1 MAYRPFLSHKR
12 DDAEDL
18 RFLKDELRFRG
29 AGGWQDVD
37 DLNVGQR
44 FKAAIRRAIGRET
57 GGFIWWGTRASLT
70 SRIICRIEVPA
81 ALRRQR
87 LGRRGYPV
95 VPLFVDLSP
104 NDDEDLIRQAFR
116 RGRGRALCDRNGL
129 VRGPSE
135 PVPAFASRAARDY
148 VKSLIREHPRN
159 DLRIAITGGREPS
172 DGYDLVLDWRE
183 LLDGH
188 GRPCD
193 AESVSRLVEALAD
206 IRVAAQSRAQI
217 PEIVVE
223 PHLRLPLAAL
233 VGWEW
238 NRVRPVNLRIVQAS
252 PWGVIEVKDDQ
263 VSGHGLPT
271 PADLTRREVGP
282 HVVALSV
289 GKNLGEAVPRYAD
302 GIEARGSTHLHL
314 EGPLDAD
321 GICRASA
328 WVIEQ
333 LSGLSSEGVEKHL
346 LLLGPSSLAV
356 RIGASSNGTGRTT
369 VPFWDGDNGYSSA
382 IVVGA

>member
-1 MAYRPFLSHKR
+1 MSYRPFLSHKR
-12 DDAEDL
+12 GDADDL
-18 RFLKDELRFRG
+18 RALKEELRFRG

-37 DLNVGQR
+37 DLKAGQR

-57 GGFIWWGTRASLT
+57 GGFIWWGTRASLA
-70 SRIICRIEVPA
+70 SQIICRIEVPA

-87 LGRRGYPV
+87 LRRKGYPV

-104 NDDEDLIRQAFR
+104 DDDADLIRQAFGR
-116 RGRGRALCDRNGL
+116 VRGRALCDRNGL
-129 VRGPSE
+129 VRSPEE
-135 PVPAFASRAARDY
+135 PIPVFASRAARGY
-148 VKSLIREHPRN
+148 VNSLIREHPRS
-159 DLRIAITGGREPS
+159 DLRIAITGGRASPE
-172 DGYDLVLDWRE
+172 GYDLVLDWRG
-183 LLDGH
+183 LLDER
-188 GRPCD
+188 GRPRE

-206 IRVAAQSRAQI
+206 IRIAAQSRARVPQ
-217 PEIVVE
+217 IVVE

-252 PWGVIEVKDDQ
+252 AWGVIEVTDDQ
-263 VSGHGLPT
+263 VSGDGLPT
-271 PADLTRREVGP
+271 PAELTHRENGP

-289 GKNLGEAVPRYAD
+289 GKNLGEAVTRYAD
-302 GIEARGSTHLHL
+302 QIAARGSTHLHVDS
-314 EGPLDAD
+314 PLDAE

-328 WVIEQ
+328 WAIDQ
-333 LSGLSSEGVEKHL
+333 LSGLSAEGVEKHL

-369 VPFWDGDNGYSSA
+369 VPFWDGDNGYASA
-382 IVVGA
+382 VVLGD